1 MRHLLLPFLLLAAL
15 LGPATAAPAAQQDGG
30 EFGRLSQDQAKLAE
44 QVRRLERLLQTLEDR
59 EREKG
64 GTRAELLRRA
74 RERLTGLDGHT
85 DLATAIEEV
94 ARSLSEMRSGTALEA
109 QAELVEELQSLLE
122 FLLQAHLE
130 QQLDSLLQAAKARAQ
145 ELGALADAQRQILR
159 QLEELRRRTGAE
171 GEPQA
176 GEAGAE
182 PREPGAEEAQP
193 GEGERPPAEGEA
205 SEGREG
211 AETERPEDGSAE
223 AGGETTPPPGEAQAG
238 ENPPPGEP
246 QAGEAQTGEAQT
258 GEPET
263 GETQPLDAEALAEM
277 QEELRERIEEM
288 LEQGQAGRTQ
298 PQLDRARQR
307 SRQAEQR
314 LREEQLREAQQR
326 MEETL
331 RELEEAQQQA
341 EDQAEEAQQRER
353 LEELIDLLAT
363 SQALLDRHLEV
374 SGPLTAFIEESD
386 GRRPSRRDHVSLR
399 GWSEAEQRISSDT
412 ADLLVE
418 VDLGGAEMFPFLL
431 QLLADDHA
439 RLARD
444 LGPSRYRATAT
455 QAELA
460 EAVAGRWTELIEAVR
475 TEMERVRQQVEQ
487 PGGGGQDS
495 QGGQE
500 EEQEDENQALVG
512 FAEELQLLKRVQ
524 EELATEL
531 EGYVRRREA
540 LAEAGLG
547 LDQDDLEEIDRLIER
562 QGQLRQV
569 YEAMLAR
576 LREQQQAGA
585 EEDA

>member
-1 MRHLLLPFLLLAAL
+1 MRHLLHALLCLAAL
-15 LGPATAAPAAQQDGG
+15 FGSAAAAPAAQQDGG

-59 EREKG
+59 EREKDG
-64 GTRAELLRRA
+64 NRAELLRRA
-74 RERLTGLDGHT
+74 RERLTGLDGHA

-145 ELGALADAQRQILR
+145 ELGELADAQRQLLR
-159 QLEELRRRTGAE
+159 RLEELRRRTGADS
-171 GEPQA
+171 EPQA

-182 PREPGAEEAQP
+182 PRDPSAEEAQP
-193 GEGERPPAEGEA
+193 GEGERKPAEGEP

-211 AETERPEDGSAE
+211 AEAERQEDGSAE
-223 AGGETTPPPGEAQAG
+223 TGGETPPPTGETEAGETPPPAGQQQPGEQQ
-238 ENPPPGEP
+238 PGEP
-246 QAGEAQTGEAQT
+246 G
-258 GEPET
+258 
-263 GETQPLDAEALAEM
+263 PLDAEALAEM

-399 GWSEAEQRISSDT
+399 GWSEAERDISSDT

-444 LGPSRYRATAT
+444 LGPGRYRATAA

-460 EAVAGRWTELIEAVR
+460 EAVAGRWAELIEAVR

-487 PGGGGQDS
+487 PGGGGQES
-495 QGGQE
+495 QGGQ

-524 EELATEL
+524 QELATEL